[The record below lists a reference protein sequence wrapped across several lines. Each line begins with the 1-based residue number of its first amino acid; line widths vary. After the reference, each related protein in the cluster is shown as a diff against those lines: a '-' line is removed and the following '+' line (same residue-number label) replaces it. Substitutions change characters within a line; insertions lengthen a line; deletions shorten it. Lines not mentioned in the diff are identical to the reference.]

1 MTEKDACL
9 QPLFADSVIGEKLKF
24 FNLDN
29 MLDNID
35 ILHEMI
41 I

>member
-1 MTEKDACL
+1 MRTL
-9 QPLFADSVIGEKLKF
+9 TRMPLFADSVIGEKFKVL
-24 FNLDN
+24 NLDN